1 MDRAKLILN
10 PARLRILQHL
20 KLCGRACTAELVEH
34 LAGVPRATVYHH
46 VKLLEQG
53 GLIEVVQENRV
64 RGTVEKVYAM
74 KAGGLPITEGA
85 DAAALSTAFHMGLM
99 QEMNDYFG
107 RGEGDCRR
115 DNVFFTSALLCLTDG
130 EYAALLRELVE
141 LLKPYAERTEG
152 EGRRLR
158 KLSIIASPPGEAGD
172 EHEFP

>member
-1 MDRAKLILN
+1 
-10 PARLRILQHL
+10 
-20 KLCGRACTAELVEH
+20 
-34 LAGVPRATVYHH
+34 
-46 VKLLEQG
+46 
-53 GLIEVVQENRV
+53 
-64 RGTVEKVYAM
+64 
-74 KAGGLPITEGA
+74 
-85 DAAALSTAFHMGLM
+85 
-99 QEMNDYFG
+99 MNDYFG

-158 KLSIIASPPGEAGD
+158 KPPSSPPSPGEMGD